1 MIKRLFIVLVK
12 GYKYFIS
19 PMLGNNCRY
28 YPSCSDYAQEAIER
42 HGAFKGIGL
51 ALWRILRCNPFSKG
65 GMDPVPPCK
74 HKHSNEDSDD

>member
-1 MIKRLFIVLVK
+1 MKRLLLALLR

-28 YPSCSDYAQEAIER
+28 YPSCSQYAQEAIEQ
-42 HGAFKGIGL
+42 HGPLTGTRL

-65 GMDPVPPCK
+65 GLDPVPPK
-74 HKHSNEDSDD
+74 KQPNHNEDAHD